1 MKSRQNAERLTET
14 AKVWY
19 NMSAMNKYRNR
30 VSDGILA
37 EKLEGKGAVLIE
49 GPKWCGKTT
58 TAEQIAKSVLY
69 MADQDSLQ
77 RNLQIADFKPSM
89 LLEGA
94 RPRLLDEWQ
103 VAPKLW
109 DTVRFAVDHTPNMG
123 QFILTGSTVPD
134 GKRNEIMHTGT
145 GRIARMRMR
154 PMSLW
159 ESGESTGS
167 VSLSALFND
176 CDFDGGMSSLGLEE
190 LAFLLCRGGW
200 PAAIDMRGKIALN
213 QSFDYLD
220 AVTESDISKPDSVSR
235 DPDTARRIMK
245 SYARLQGTQ
254 SAITV
259 IRDDVAAHE
268 SDAFNEDTVHS
279 YVGALKKIFVV
290 EDMPAWCP
298 NLRCKTPI
306 RSSDTRYFV
315 DPSIATAA
323 LGVGPGALMDDL
335 ATFGLVF
342 ETLVVRDLRTYAE
355 ALDGRLYHYLDKS
368 GHECDIVIHL
378 RDGRYGLVEVKLG
391 GDTLV
396 EKGSAS
402 LLALESKI
410 DTVKMKAP
418 SFKMVV
424 VADGDFAY
432 RLSNGV
438 IVCPIGCLMP

>member
-1 MKSRQNAERLTET
+1 M
-14 AKVWY
+14 AKY
-19 NMSAMNKYRNR
+19 LNR
-30 VSDGILA
+30 VSDDILA

-69 MADQDSLQ
+69 MADQDSVQ

-94 RPRLLDEWQ
+94 KPRLLDEWQ
-103 VAPKLW
+103 IAPKLW
-109 DTVRFAVDHTPNMG
+109 DTVRFTVDHASGMG
-123 QFILTGSTVPD
+123 QFILTGSTVPND
-134 GKRNEIMHTGT
+134 KRHEIVHTGT

-154 PMSLW
+154 TMSLW
-159 ESGESTGS
+159 ESGESTGT
-167 VSLSALFND
+167 VSLSALFNGR
-176 CDFDGGMSSLGLEE
+176 DFDGGASVLGLEE

-200 PAAIDMRGKIALN
+200 PAAIAMRGKIALN

-254 SAITV
+254 SAITI
-259 IRDDVAAHE
+259 IRNDIAAHE
-268 SDAFNEDTVHS
+268 SDTFNEDTVLS
-279 YVGALKKIFVV
+279 YVGALKKIFVI
-290 EDMPAWCP
+290 EDLPAWCP

-323 LGVGPGALMDDL
+323 LGVGPGSLMNDL
-335 ATFGLVF
+335 PTFGLVF

-355 ALDGRLYHYLDKS
+355 AMDGRLYHYLDKG

-391 GDTLV
+391 GDTLI
-396 EKGSAS
+396 ERGAMS
-402 LLALESKI
+402 LLTLESKI
-410 DTVKMKAP
+410 DTERMNAP
-418 SFKMVV
+418 SFKMII
-424 VADGDFAY
+424 VADGNFAY
-432 RLSNGV
+432 RRSDGV
-438 IVCPIGCLMP
+438 IVCPIGCLKP